1 MNTYFKVIEDI
12 KTALI
17 AEPFINNVSQGDLF
31 EIDLNKKTIFPLA
44 HIIIDNID
52 IQTNQ
57 ISLSLSLVLMDIVDI
72 SKESTT
78 DLIRKN
84 NNELDVI
91 NNMLNISA
99 RLQALLSRLDTYH
112 TDYELAGSF
121 TCTPFKERFENNLA
135 GINVDFTINMSNDM
149 TKC

>member
-31 EIDLNKKTIFPLA
+31 EIDLNKKTIIPLA

-57 ISLSLSLVLMDIVDI
+57 ISLS
-72 SKESTT
+72 
-78 DLIRKN
+78 
-84 NNELDVI
+84 
-91 NNMLNISA
+91 
-99 RLQALLSRLDTYH
+99 
-112 TDYELAGSF
+112 
-121 TCTPFKERFENNLA
+121 
-135 GINVDFTINMSNDM
+135 
-149 TKC
+149 

>member
-52 IQTNQ
+52 IQTN
-57 ISLSLSLVLMDIVDI
+57 SN
-72 SKESTT
+72 
-78 DLIRKN
+78 LIKKN
-84 NNELDVI
+84 ILIIFI
-91 NNMLNISA
+91 NS
-99 RLQALLSRLDTYH
+99 
-112 TDYELAGSF
+112 
-121 TCTPFKERFENNLA
+121 
-135 GINVDFTINMSNDM
+135 MSIEVF
-149 TKC
+149 CILIIYIILFV

>member
-57 ISLSLSLVLMDIVDI
+57 TSLSLSLVLMDIVDI

-112 TDYELAGSF
+112 ADYELAGSF